1 MRFPELETL
10 VVQPLEY
17 LMTAKELGN
26 NVLRVKGNK
35 VLEQYLTPATIMVV
49 SVTASTTQGTELPPE
64 ELEMIGNIDTSR
76 GGEDHRSLILIFKIF
91 AIDLDLLC
99 DLDS

>member
-1 MRFPELETL
+1 M
-10 VVQPLEY
+10 VQPLEY

-64 ELEMIGNIDTSR
+64 ELEMIGNTST
-76 GGEDHRSLILIFKIF
+76 GFVVLLSLLRF
-91 AIDLDLLC
+91 ALQ
-99 DLDS
+99 SPRQA